1 MKKLRLFLT
10 LSLVIAVVLLTASCV
25 NMGTGSTTQTCTVH
39 SDVNNDGMC
48 DKVGCGVTYT
58 AECLGEHTDKDHDG
72 YCDKV
77 VCQAEVEVEHTD
89 LDHDGKCD
97 GAKCTMTMNVVHV
110 DENHDGKCDADE
122 CIKRGLDVVHI
133 DDDHNGV
140 CDASA
145 CRKSGLEVVHTDRD
159 HDGVCDGAKCNVTM
173 TVVHK
178 DNNDDGICDVCAAP
192 LVDIPDGGCEECVDE
207 NLDGRCEVCKKD
219 IEGALQLIANGQCKY
234 TFVLPPSATGDMAMT
249 VDMMIKDLKKLG
261 ITATKVI
268 ETANNETEYE
278 VIFGVSA
285 YRADEYKLDPHVY
298 GVNGYAVEI
307 IGNKIVVVWG
317 ADKNFATAINAFK
330 EEILGLTS
338 ETKAL
343 SLRYVYDSMSISEI
357 QDDYDVKT
365 ITLNGKDIRGFTIA
379 ANKAETNYYA
389 AAVALQDLFYVRSG
403 YWLDIV
409 SVSEATENSIIIAQK
424 DKDFDKEGYYVTLT
438 DTEIS
443 FISEYPTVIQTKV
456 NSFFV
461 SKYSLAKTSGVM
473 ELTSADSYV
482 EDVRY
487 VYYQD
492 YGAVGD
498 GVTDDSEAIRA
509 AHVYANQGGHI
520 VKATKN
526 DNGTGKT
533 YYIGKMLTAISVS
546 TNVDWGNATF
556 LLDDRSIPVTELD
569 EKGNSVSYRG
579 VEIFKIVRSNS
590 TNIANDP
597 AWKAVINEI
606 NANGGI
612 KAGEFTSFNFEF
624 GEPLLLYV
632 YNNTHKEYIR
642 YGVNANGGSNQN
654 EMILVDEHGN
664 IDPSTPF
671 MFDFERITSVSV
683 YTVTDTPITVQGG
696 NFKTRPRLEDFETS
710 YLAYGRGIEVNRP
723 NTTVKN
729 VKHYLIEEGNYNQD
743 DHRYKGYSEDYGYPY
758 GGFFGTNKAYNILF
772 KDCQMA
778 GHITYWQTK
787 GAGMGTYDFSPGDS
801 VNVTCD
807 GCYQEYDN
815 FFATANAN
823 PAYGKPQ
830 SRWGVMGSS
839 GCKNVTFIN
848 SMLTRF
854 DAHAGIHNVNII
866 NTEIKAVRVVGS
878 GTFYMEGCTYHGG
891 GLQLREDY
899 GGFWHG
905 SMILKNNDII
915 ATKDVILISNSSWY
929 NHYFGYPTAY
939 PSTIVIDGIKA
950 YTDREKTTP
959 ADIVMTV
966 FGGAMTT
973 AANNVITDYFPV
985 TQTVGGVTG
994 NLQYS
999 DGDTVMLS
1007 NKNMMPAIEKV
1018 IIRNCGENVV
1028 MPNISTSPWFA
1039 NTVVEFNK
1047 NTECVDCFDY
1057 NFDNKC
1063 DDCGKDFTPCAEHYD
1078 INLDGRCTRCW
1089 SKIDIPCDRH
1099 MDKDSNGVCDTC
1111 KEAYHCPGHRDEND
1125 DRFCDVCRAT
1135 MCYEEHMDIDKD
1147 CVCDVCKFKITC
1159 VDADSN
1165 KKCDV
1170 CEQSITTCKT
1180 HTDVWPFDSICDTCG
1195 KEIAKCAACADADAD
1210 GWCDTCHR
1218 SIATG
1223 KPKCYVCFDKDDDAR
1238 CDTCGGV
1245 CEKLVC
1251 DHLDNRINPDGYCDW
1266 CYEAILPSE
1275 E

>member
-1 MKKLRLFLT
+1 MRKLKLFLM
-10 LSLVIAVVLLTASCV
+10 LSLVLAVAVLSVSCV
-25 NMGTGSTTQTCTVH
+25 DIGALMGTAQTCTAH
-39 SDVNNDGMC
+39 TDANNDGKC
-48 DKVGCGVTYT
+48 DKAGCGIEFT

-77 VCQAEVEVEHTD
+77 VCQAELEVEHTD
-89 LDHDGKCD
+89 TDHDGRCDASKC
-97 GAKCTMTMNVVHV
+97 GETMTVVHT
-110 DENHDGKCDADE
+110 DADHDGSCDADD
-122 CIKRGLDVVHI
+122 CIKRGLEIVHI
-133 DDDHNGV
+133 DDDHNGI

-145 CRKSGLEVVHTDRD
+145 CRKSGLEVEHADADHDGYCDASKCTATLPIVHVDKLD
-159 HDGVCDGAKCNVTM
+159 DGVCDVCGASLIGESCEKCVDANF
-173 TVVHK
+173 
-178 DNNDDGICDVCAAP
+178 DGKCDVCKN
-192 LVDIPDGGCEECVDE
+192 VV
-207 NLDGRCEVCKKD
+207 
-219 IEGALQLIANGQCKY
+219 EGALQLIANGQCKY
-234 TFVLPPSATGDMAMT
+234 TFVLASGSTGDMAMT
-249 VDMMIKDLKKLG
+249 VDGIIKALKGLNV
-261 ITATKVI
+261 TAQRV
-268 ETANNETEYE
+268 NENSINESEYE
-278 VIFGVSA
+278 VIFGVPSH
-285 YRADEYKLDPHVY
+285 RADEYKLDPHVY
-298 GVNGYAVEI
+298 GVKGYAVQI
-307 IGNKIVVVWG
+307 IGKKIVVVWG
-317 ADKNFATAINAFK
+317 SEKNFPTAMAAFK
-330 EEILGLTS
+330 EEILGIT
-338 ETKAL
+338 EDTKTL
-343 SLRYVYDSMSISEI
+343 KTRYIYESMTISEI
-357 QDDYDVKT
+357 QDDYEVKK
-365 ITLNGKDIRGFTIA
+365 ITLNGEDIRGYTIA
-379 ANKAETNYYA
+379 ANKSETNYYNTA
-389 AAVALQDLFYVRSG
+389 LALQDLLYTRSG

-409 SVSEATENSIIIAQK
+409 PVADADKSIVIAEQTK
-424 DKDFDKEGYYVTLT
+424 NYDKEGYYVTFT
-438 DTEIS
+438 DGRMS
-443 FISEYPTVIQTKV
+443 FISEYPTIIQNKV
-456 NSFFV
+456 NAFFV
-461 SKYSLAKTSGVM
+461 NKYTAAKTLGTL
-473 ELTSADSYV
+473 EITSSESYV

-492 YGAVGD
+492 YGAKGD

-509 AHVYANQGGHI
+509 AHTYANQGGHI

-533 YYIGKMLTAISVS
+533 YYIGKMTSAITVK

-579 VEIFKIVRSNS
+579 TSIFSIARSNS
-590 TNIANDP
+590 TGIASDP
-597 AWKAVINEI
+597 AWKAVINQI
-606 NANGGI
+606 NENGGI

-632 YNNTHKEYIR
+632 YNNTHKDYIR
-642 YGVNANGGSNQN
+642 YGVNANGGGNQN

-671 MFDFERITSVSV
+671 MFDFECITSVSI
-683 YTVTDTPITVQGG
+683 YTVDDEPLTIEGG

-710 YLAYGRGIEVNRP
+710 YLAYGRGISVSRP

-743 DHRYKGYSEDYGYPY
+743 DHRFKGYSVDYGYPY
-758 GGFFGTNKAYNILF
+758 GGFFSTNKAYNILF
-772 KDCQMA
+772 EECQMA

-801 VNVTCD
+801 VNVTCK

-839 GCKNVTFIN
+839 GCKNVSFID

-866 NTEIKAVRVVGS
+866 NTEIKAVRVVGN

-929 NHYFGYPTAY
+929 SHYFGYPTAY

-959 ADIVMTV
+959 ADIIMTAFGGVMTS
-966 FGGAMTT
+966 
-973 AANNVITDYFPV
+973 AADKVTTDYFPV

-999 DGDTVMLS
+999 DGDTVMLY
-1007 NKNMMPAIEKV
+1007 NKNMMPPIEKV
-1018 IIRNCGENVV
+1018 IIRNCENIVV
-1028 MPNISTSPWFA
+1028 PDVAGKAWFA
-1039 NTVVEFNK
+1039 NTVFEINK

-1063 DDCGKDFTPCAEHYD
+1063 DDCGKDFAPCTEHYD
-1078 INLDGRCTRCW
+1078 INLDGRCSRCW
-1089 SKIDIPCDRH
+1089 TKIDIPCDKH

-1111 KEAYHCPGHRDEND
+1111 KKDYHCPGHRDEND

-1147 CVCDVCKFKITC
+1147 CVCDICKFKIAC
-1159 VDADSN
+1159 IDADSN

-1170 CEQSITTCKT
+1170 CDQSISTCKT
-1180 HTDVWPFDSICDTCG
+1180 HTDVWPFDSVCDKCG
-1195 KEIAKCAACADADAD
+1195 KEIDKCSVCADEDAD

-1218 SIATG
+1218 NITTG
-1223 KPKCYVCFDKDDDAR
+1223 KAKCYVCFDKDDDAR

-1245 CEKLVC
+1245 CEALEC
-1251 DHLDNRINPDGYCDW
+1251 DHLDGRYYQDGFCDW
-1266 CYEAILPSE
+1266 CYKKISSDE